1 MKPCH
6 CGGLVGRLPLP
17 FLRISEGG
25 AILYRL
31 FVGIDVS
38 KDSSSARG
46 LDPGRQSCF
55 ALSFPMDSAGFSALL
70 EVFSPVDHPFSGKGL
85 SLELGR
91 FLELSSLDKK
101 RTAEDLL
108 EGKTPKETLS
118 FFS

>member
-1 MKPCH
+1 
-6 CGGLVGRLPLP
+6 
-17 FLRISEGG
+17 
-25 AILYRL
+25 
-31 FVGIDVS
+31 
-38 KDSSSARG
+38 
-46 LDPGRQSCF
+46 
-55 ALSFPMDSAGFSALL
+55 L